1 MDQKLFAEFEQYANT
16 NSSGLQQVVAPPPNG
31 VQAPPPMSVNP
42 SVPQGTDIDMGGS
55 VAPDMSGGVA
65 ADMVNASNTVSAAV
79 DQMSQMNLN
88 EGRANVM
95 RPPDISFMAQQP
107 QQVRESEDQ
116 INTNV
121 TRPNNQGVIPT

>member
-1 MDQKLFAEFEQYANT
+1 
-16 NSSGLQQVVAPPPNG
+16 
-31 VQAPPPMSVNP
+31 MSVNP
-42 SVPQGTDIDMGGS
+42 SVPQGTDIDIG
-55 VAPDMSGGVA
+55 GGVA